1 MTGESKPKM
10 SSVGVTRDKGP
21 QNDLCRTAVIPDRGG
36 MMKAL
41 SALLA
46 QSAQGSLSLAVVCID
61 INDFREIN
69 LSAGFEVGDLV
80 LREVAE
86 RLQGALRQGDQ
97 LFRVGDDEFLI
108 VLPSILHEDHA
119 ILAAHK
125 ISACFDEIIVVPGN
139 EPMDVRASIG
149 IALFPDTAEGG
160 DELVRQATVAM
171 YRAKSS
177 KSRFEVYKKVLT
189 PGDITPLQFS
199 QELRQAVSNN
209 ELELVFQPK
218 YHLSN
223 RSILGVEALCR
234 WSHPK
239 YGLISPTEFIP
250 VAEET
255 GIITAITAYA
265 INNALRR
272 GASWR
277 VDGRPLIVSVNISAY
292 DLNEGDFPELIQ
304 RALRTW
310 RVEPSQLMLEIT
322 ETAMMQDQKRNIGV
336 LRRLSDLGV
345 GLSIDDF
352 GSGYSSL
359 NYLQQMPVNELKIEK
374 EFVIKMEQSDS
385 DIALVQTVIDLGHNY
400 GLQVTA
406 EGVETAKAE
415 SLLLDMGCDLAQGQ
429 YFSPPI
435 SADELEELLI

>member
-1 MTGESKPKM
+1 MTAENKPKM
-10 SSVGVTRDKGP
+10 RPVSVLRDKARK
-21 QNDLCRTAVIPDRGG
+21 DDVHRISTAPDRDG
-36 MMKAL
+36 MMKML
-41 SALLA
+41 SALLR
-46 QSAQGSLSLAVVCID
+46 QSAQGSLSLALVCID

-86 RLQGALRQGDQ
+86 RLRGALRQGDH
-97 LFRVGDDEFLI
+97 LFRIGDDEFVV

-125 ISACFDEIIVVPGN
+125 ISACFDEIVVLPGN

-160 DELVRQATVAM
+160 EELLRQATVAM

-177 KSRFEVYKKVLT
+177 KSQFELYKKVLT
-189 PGDITPLQFS
+189 PGDISPFQFAR
-199 QELRQAVSNN
+199 ELRQAVSNN
-209 ELELVFQPK
+209 DLELVFQPK
-218 YHLSN
+218 YRLSDK
-223 RSILGVEALCR
+223 SIEGVEALCR
-234 WSHPK
+234 WTHAK
-239 YGLISPTEFIP
+239 YGLISPADFIP

-255 GIITAITAYA
+255 GIITAITSYA

-272 GASWR
+272 GANWQ
-277 VDGRPLIVSVNISAY
+277 VNGKPLIMSVNISAY

-322 ETAMMQDQKRNIGV
+322 ETAMMQDQKRNIGI
-336 LRRLSDLGV
+336 LRRLSDIGV

-374 EFVIKMEQSDS
+374 EFVIKMANSDS

-406 EGVETAKAE
+406 EGVETARAE
-415 SLLLDMGCDLAQGQ
+415 DLLVDMGCDLAQGQ

-435 SADELEELLI
+435 GAEELEQLFV